1 MKVRRSNDLCSVL
14 VNEGIVI
21 SKLKGTKQ
29 AENMMKQAGISNSII
44 ERVLRSSVS
53 RRASDWH

>member
-1 MKVRRSNDLCSVL
+1 MKVRSNDLCSVI

-29 AENMMKQAGISNSII
+29 AEYMMKQAGISNLII
-44 ERVLRSSVS
+44 ERILRSSVS